1 MIAKLTNEQ
10 RNALNQHPDRPLE
23 VEDEETK
30 NTYVLLDA
38 SLFYQLLHKE
48 DVASI
53 RRGVEQM
60 EAGQG
65 RPLAEADAEM
75 RQTLGFPPRS

>member
-10 RNALNQHPDRPLE
+10 RNALNQNPDRPLE

-48 DVASI
+48 DLASI